1 MKNHRADSLFSSLA
15 SLEDAENTETTTF
28 SDNEIYN
35 LQNEI
40 LKQSKQIEAYIQTQ
54 KPTEQSK
61 QMDALKYLFSIFKT
75 ELSVN
80 FSLRKQLINL
90 KNENSEMFSD
100 INQFIQ
106 DFQGLGYK
114 DVHDFQNV
122 IQIIKKLK
130 QKLKKNKKLQNAL
143 SQTLEENEQ
152 LHEMLE
158 DLKREAKEKE
168 KDKQQQK
175 EPEIQITTL
184 DNNNKE
190 KELNDEILRL
200 KQELQ
205 LSQMKNERLEKENE
219 QIKSDNE
226 QVKREN
232 TDLKAEKQQLLNQ
245 NHSFTEKITSLVNT
259 IEKSNNEKDKQI
271 NKKQD
276 QVQAPIQVQVPVTD
290 PIQEQKL
297 KESEALCNQLKN
309 ENFVLQNKIEQLQ
322 NQMNMQKQL
331 FEAAKSQT
339 PIFDPIKEQK
349 LRESEFLCNQLK
361 NENSILQ
368 SKIEQL
374 QAQKNVPV
382 QIPEPIK
389 VQVPVPDPAQE
400 QKLKENEILC
410 NKLKNENFLSQ
421 NKIDQLQSENLHLQK
436 KIKQF
441 QNENKQLQSEIESLS
456 DENNKIKSD
465 SIQKEQEYQQNKKN
479 FSLYETSQKEF
490 VESQQ
495 LKYEEQI
502 KALRNEILNSER
514 EKGSLQA
521 EIALLN
527 NELMKK
533 EDEHRTAF
541 EEYQTELQK
550 LKNDFSN
557 QEISQTQIYTDSQL
571 LRKQIDEQTQFIEE
585 KENTIQSQNG
595 IIKKLK
601 AKLDVIKKKN
611 EEQDA
616 TIKELR
622 EELSNLS
629 EIEATVKNIN
639 KNKKKAEK
647 KAKNIQSQYEVLIQ
661 NNQNEMDSLKTAQQD
676 EIKKIKEE
684 YERKIREMK
693 EKCKEKEESIRKN
706 LQDALQCQIS
716 QKELIEK
723 ELRFQNEELQGENR
737 TLRDHIRKLNYSLQK
752 EEEQIAKLQVKLNL
766 QPKNR
771 IYRSQSDYQTN
782 DNLKNLNNDEI
793 LYKRKPAN
801 YNQYES
807 NDFDDEDFGL

>member
-1 MKNHRADSLFSSLA
+1 MKSHRADSLFSSLA

-28 SDNEIYN
+28 SDAEIYN

-40 LKQSKQIEAYIQTQ
+40 LKQSKQIEAFIMTQ
-54 KPTEQSK
+54 KPTEQNK

-90 KNENSEMFSD
+90 KNDNSGLFSE

-106 DFQGLGYK
+106 DFQGLGYR

-130 QKLKKNKKLQNAL
+130 QKAKKNKKLQFAL
-143 SQTLEENEQ
+143 SQTLDENEQ
-152 LHEMLE
+152 LREMLE
-158 DLKREAKEKE
+158 EQNKVENKAEPQQIEPKIQVVTDNSKER
-168 KDKQQQK
+168 
-175 EPEIQITTL
+175 
-184 DNNNKE
+184 
-190 KELNDEILRL
+190 ELNDEIMRL

-205 LSQMKNERLEKENE
+205 LAQMKIERLEKENE
-219 QIKSDNE
+219 QIKG
-226 QVKREN
+226 EN
-232 TDLKAEKQQLLNQ
+232 TEMKTEKQQILNQ
-245 NHSFTEKITSLVNT
+245 NHALTEKITSLVNT
-259 IEKSNNEKDKQI
+259 IEQNNNEKNKQI
-271 NKKQD
+271 IQHQD
-276 QVQAPIQVQVPVTD
+276 QIQQPVQIQVPVSD

-297 KESEALCNQLKN
+297 KESDALVNQLKN
-309 ENFVLQNKIEQLQ
+309 ENLILHTKIEQLQ

-331 FEAAKSQT
+331 FEASKAQI
-339 PIFDPIKEQK
+339 PAFDPVKEQK

-361 NENSILQ
+361 SENSILQ
-368 SKIEQL
+368 SRIEQL
-374 QAQKNVPV
+374 QAENSVPKPL
-382 QIPEPIK
+382 PEPIK
-389 VQVPVPDPAQE
+389 VQVPVPDPTQE
-400 QKLKENEILC
+400 QKLRENEILC
-410 NKLKNENFLSQ
+410 SKLKNENFLSQ
-421 NKIDQLQSENLHLQK
+421 SKIDQLQNENLHLQK

-441 QNENKQLQSEIESLS
+441 QSENKQLQSEIESLS

-465 SIQKEQEYQQNKKN
+465 SLQKEQEYQQNKKD
-479 FSLYETSQKEF
+479 FTLYETNQREF

-495 LKYEEQI
+495 MKYEEQI

-533 EDEHRTAF
+533 EDEHRNAF
-541 EEYQTELQK
+541 DEYQTELQR
-550 LKNDFSN
+550 LKNEFTN
-557 QEISQTQIYTDSQL
+557 QEMSQTQIYTDSQM
-571 LRKQIDEQTQFIEE
+571 LRKQIDEQSQSIEE
-585 KENTIQSQNG
+585 KDNMIQSQNG
-595 IIKKLK
+595 VIKKLK

-629 EIEATVKNIN
+629 QIEATVKNIS

-661 NNQNEMDSLKTAQQD
+661 NNQNEMDSLKSAQKD
-676 EIKKIKEE
+676 EIT
-684 YERKIREMK
+684 RIREECERRINEIK
-693 EKCKEKEESIRKN
+693 EKCKEQEETMRKN

-723 ELRFQNEELQGENR
+723 ELKFQNEELQGENR

-752 EEEQIAKLQVKLNL
+752 EEEEIAKLQVKLNFP
-766 QPKNR
+766 QQKR
-771 IYRSQSDYQTN
+771 MYRSHSEYQTSSGRQQMRD
-782 DNLKNLNNDEI
+782 DNVVHKKNK
-793 LYKRKPAN
+793 YH

-807 NDFDDEDFGL
+807 NYSDEEDYGL